1 MDDATMRDDMT
12 STVKD
17 GMKNG
22 EHIGALPHMG
32 TVDPGKSI
40 ESKTPA
46 ATNLEELHAEFKQY
60 SLLRKKDQ
68 LETNLEAGT
77 PAYVVPAK
85 WLKKYHKF
93 VCFEQFD
100 DGVAPD
106 QVNIDKATH
115 FNEMHPGPI
124 TSRDDLCEEDK
135 NGENVFGT
143 GGLEGKGFEAEHLDT
158 YIETKHTS
166 QSGSFFIFN

>member
-1 MDDATMRDDMT
+1 
-12 STVKD
+12 
-17 GMKNG
+17 
-22 EHIGALPHMG
+22 MG
-32 TVDPGKSI
+32 TVDP
-40 ESKTPA
+40 SKNAEPKVKCAQTV
-46 ATNLEELHAEFKQY
+46 EELHAEFKQY

-85 WLKKYHKF
+85 WLRKYHKF

-100 DGVAPD
+100 DGVAVD
-106 QVNIDKATH
+106 QVKIDKATH
-115 FNEMHPGPI
+115 FQAMHPGPI
-124 TSRDDLCEEDK
+124 SARDDLCEEDK

-143 GGLEGKGFEAEHLDT
+143 GALEGVGFEAEVLDA
-158 YIETKHTS
+158 YIETKHTT